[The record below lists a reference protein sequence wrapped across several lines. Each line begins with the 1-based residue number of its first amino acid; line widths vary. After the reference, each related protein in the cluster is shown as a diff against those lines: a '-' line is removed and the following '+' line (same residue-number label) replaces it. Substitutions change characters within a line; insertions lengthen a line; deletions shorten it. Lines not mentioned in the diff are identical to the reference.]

1 MIITNNSLTISS
13 YIQNLNIPG
22 SHTCRIII
30 DPHTQT
36 LTVDGVSVYRH
47 ISSDI
52 LLQQLMGVDVSKI
65 EITME
70 LNETI
75 TNTNRIT
82 ATMYAD
88 MELNSAVELTQTLTA
103 VLSYLVDISSDIE
116 NSSTIT
122 AILSEMFDI
131 SVAIELQQT
140 ITSALVSVRT
150 ATIAD
155 YSLDTIASMASDS
168 ILSLCE
174 IEIS

>member
-1 MIITNNSLTISS
+1 MVIE
-13 YIQNLNIPG
+13 
-22 SHTCRIII
+22 
-30 DPHTQT
+30 PHTQS
-36 LTVDGVSVYRH
+36 LTVDGVSLYRH

-52 LLQQLMGVDVSKI
+52 LLQQLISVDVSKI

-75 TNTNRIT
+75 TNTNHIT
-82 ATMYAD
+82 ASIYAD
-88 MELNSAVELTQTLTA
+88 MELTSTVELTQTLNA
-103 VLSYLVDISSDIE
+103 VLSYLVDINSDIT
-116 NSSTIT
+116 NTSTIT
-122 AILSEMFDI
+122 AILSELFDI

-150 ATIAD
+150 ATISD
-155 YSLDTIASMASDS
+155 YSLDTIASMASDA